1 MAIKKQ
7 TTLHFE
13 HPDNLLFEAAI
24 GWSML
29 SNPREAISEIREMSA
44 KGRDQAEVLE
54 LLWQLHAEVQE
65 WPESLVAAER
75 LVEVAPDRSFGW
87 VHRAYSLRRSPGG
100 GLTAAW
106 HALRPAADQFP
117 QERLIPYN
125 LACYA
130 AQMNRLDEAWSWLQ
144 RAMEVAGDINAI
156 KAMAVVDED
165 LKPLWER
172 IKAL

>member
-1 MAIKKQ
+1 MALKKESKLQ
-7 TTLHFE
+7 FE
-13 HPDNLLFEAAI
+13 HPDNLLFMAAW
-24 GWSML
+24 GWHELGS
-29 SNPREAISEIREMSA
+29 PREGISEIREMSLA
-44 KGRDQAEVLE
+44 GREQPEVLE
-54 LLWQLHAEVQE
+54 LLWQLHAELNE

-75 LVEVAPDRSFGW
+75 LVEVAPEKSFGW

-117 QERLIPYN
+117 KEWLIPYN

-144 RAMEVAGDINAI
+144 RAMESAEDIEKI
-156 KAMAVVDED
+156 KAMGVVDED
-165 LKPLWER
+165 LKPLWKR
-172 IKAL
+172 IKAM

>member
-1 MAIKKQ
+1 MATKKQ
-7 TTLHFE
+7 PTLHLD
-13 HPDNLLFEAAI
+13 HPDNFLFAAAV
-24 GWSML
+24 GWSEL
-29 SNPREAISEIREMSA
+29 GSPREAISEIREMSLV
-44 KGRDQAEVLE
+44 GREKAEVLE
-54 LLWQLHAEVQE
+54 VLWQLHAELQE
-65 WPESLVAAER
+65 WPESLIAAER

-117 QERLIPYN
+117 EEQIIPYN

-144 RAMEVAGDINAI
+144 RAMETAKEIRAV
-156 KAMAVVDED
+156 KLMALADED